1 MVLQQLS
8 AYLIHLLA
16 GLAVVGV
23 FVLVYL
29 HVTPFRELHLIH
41 NGGNAAAL
49 SLGGATLGFALTVAS
64 SILHND
70 TFLMFL
76 FWAGCSAAVQLLTY
90 LLVSRL
96 LPSLNAAL
104 ENNNVAMGGLMGVVS
119 LVVGIVNAAA
129 LS

>member
-1 MVLQQLS
+1 MVLQQLY

-23 FVLVYL
+23 FVAVYL
-29 HVTPFRELHLIH
+29 QVTPFREIQLICD
-41 NGGNAAAL
+41 GGTAAAL
-49 SLGGATLGFALTVAS
+49 SLAGATLGFALTVAS

-76 FWAGCSAAVQLLTY
+76 FWAACSAAVQVVAY
-90 LLVSRL
+90 ALVSRS
-96 LPSLNAAL
+96 LPGLNAAL

-119 LVVGIVNAAA
+119 LVVGIINAAA

>member
-1 MVLQQLS
+1 MVLQQLY

-16 GLAVVGV
+16 GLAVVGA
-23 FVLVYL
+23 FVAVYL
-29 HVTPFRELHLIH
+29 QVTPFRELHLIH
-41 NGGNAAAL
+41 NGGVAAAL
-49 SLGGATLGFALTVAS
+49 SLSGATLGFALTVAS

-76 FWAGCSAAVQLLTY
+76 FWAACSAAVQVIAY
-90 LLVSRL
+90 AFVARL

-119 LVVGIVNAAA
+119 LVVGTINAAA

>member
-1 MVLQQLS
+1 MLLQQLS

-16 GLAVVGV
+16 GLGVVGV
-23 FVLVYL
+23 FVCAYL
-29 HVTPFRELHLIH
+29 HVTPFRELHLIR
-41 NGGNAAAL
+41 NGGTAAAL

-70 TFLMFL
+70 TFPMFL
-76 FWAGCSAAVQLLTY
+76 FWAASSAVVQVIAY
-90 LLVSRL
+90 AFVARM
-96 LPSLNAAL
+96 LPHLNDAL

-119 LVVGIVNAAA
+119 LVVGILNAAA